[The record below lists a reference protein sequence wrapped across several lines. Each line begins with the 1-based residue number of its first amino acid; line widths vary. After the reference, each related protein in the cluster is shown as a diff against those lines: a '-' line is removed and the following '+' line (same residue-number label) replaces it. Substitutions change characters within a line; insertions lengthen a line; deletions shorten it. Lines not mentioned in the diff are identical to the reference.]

1 MVMNEST
8 ENYLET
14 ILVLNHRLG
23 NVRSVDIANE
33 MNFKKPS
40 VSVAMKHL
48 RENGYISVSDEGY
61 IRLTE
66 TGLEVAERIYER
78 HRLLTKWLTG
88 LGVDPAIASEDACR
102 IEHVISA
109 ESFAAIKAHVQKHDA
124 E

>member
-1 MVMNEST
+1 MSPWT
-8 ENYLET
+8 RAALS
-14 ILVLNHRLG
+14 RCF
-23 NVRSVDIANE
+23 R
-33 MNFKKPS
+33 P
-40 VSVAMKHL
+40 
-48 RENGYISVSDEGY
+48 DEE
-61 IRLTE
+61 I
-66 TGLEVAERIYER
+66 AERIYER

>member
-1 MVMNEST
+1 MKIQESA

-14 ILVLNHRLG
+14 ILVLKERKGL
-23 NVRSVDIANE
+23 VRSIDIANE
-33 MNFKKPS
+33 LEFSKPS
-40 VSVAMKHL
+40 VSIAMRNL
-48 RENGYISVSDEGY
+48 RENGYAGQEI
-61 IRLTE
+61 
-66 TGLEVAERIYER
+66 AERIYER